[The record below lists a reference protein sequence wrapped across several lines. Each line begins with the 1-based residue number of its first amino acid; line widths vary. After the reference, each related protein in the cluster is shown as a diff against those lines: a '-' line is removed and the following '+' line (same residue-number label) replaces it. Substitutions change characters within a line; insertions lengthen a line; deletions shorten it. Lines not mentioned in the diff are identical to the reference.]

1 MKTWTEVGKWV
12 DSIETG
18 YAGYG
23 TMMDMLHE
31 LADPENEEAS
41 DVFLFLNSQRTIRQL
56 EIEKKAR
63 AERKANG

>member
-1 MKTWTEVGKWV
+1 MKTWDEVANWLEWEWTLDNSGDV
-12 DSIETG
+12 IAVLD
-18 YAGYG
+18 
-23 TMMDMLHE
+23 E
-31 LADPENEEAS
+31 LANPENEEAS